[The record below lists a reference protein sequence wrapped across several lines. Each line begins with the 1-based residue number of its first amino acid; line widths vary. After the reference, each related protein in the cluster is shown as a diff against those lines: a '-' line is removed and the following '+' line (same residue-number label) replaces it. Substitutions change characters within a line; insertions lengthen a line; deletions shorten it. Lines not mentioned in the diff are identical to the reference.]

1 MGVFLRPARLFP
13 KRIGP
18 PPSLLPSVLLRS
30 IATHTYAHHARQL
43 SILPT
48 NIDTSSSTYKQ
59 NVSQYDELMAQL
71 RDLHQKIEK
80 GGSEKAREKHISRG
94 KMLVRDRIT
103 ALIDPG
109 TPFLELSALAG
120 HEVYPGEDVPA
131 GAIITGVGTVQG
143 VQCMIVAN
151 DSTVKGGTY
160 YPITVKKHLRAQAI
174 AQENRLPCIYLVDS
188 GGANLP
194 HQADVFPDRDH
205 FGRIF
210 YNQARM
216 SSLRIP
222 QISLILGPCT
232 AGGAYIPAMSDE
244 SIIVRNQGTI
254 FLAGP
259 PLVKAAT
266 GEVVSAEDLGGGKV
280 HSEISGVV
288 DYSAVDDAHAIVLG
302 RRSVANLNYEMKTG
316 RDAVVQ
322 EREVKEPLY
331 DAEELGGIL
340 GANLRQQV
348 DAREIIARIVDGSE
362 FAEFKKEY
370 GETLV
375 TGFARIHGYQVGII
389 ANNGILF
396 SSSALKGAHFIQL
409 CTQRNIPLL
418 FLQNISGFMVGA
430 EAEHGGIAKN
440 GAKLVTAVA
449 CAVVPKFT
457 VVVGGSFGAGNY
469 GMCGRAYSPRF
480 LFSWPNARIGVMGS
494 EQLSAVMETVGKTVD
509 PELKARIERESQAV
523 FASARLW
530 DDGVIPPSHT
540 RDILGQALR
549 AAKVGS
555 GKETTFGVFRM

>member
-1 MGVFLRPARLFP
+1 MKSLAIPPLIRR
-13 KRIGP
+13 RI
-18 PPSLLPSVLLRS
+18 PPSTHLLLLKRS
-30 IATHTYAHHARQL
+30 TTTHTHSHHAQQL

-48 NIDTSSSTYKQ
+48 TISTSSPTYKQ
-59 NVSQYDELMAQL
+59 NAAQYDNLMAQL
-71 RDLHQKIEK
+71 RDLHGRIEK
-80 GGSEKAREKHISRG
+80 GGTEKARAKHVGRG

-103 ALIDPG
+103 ALVDPG

-131 GAIITGVGTVQG
+131 GGIVTGVGTVQG

-160 YPITVKKHLRAQAI
+160 YPMTVKKHLRAQAI
-174 AQENRLPCIYLVDS
+174 AQENL
-188 GGANLP
+188 
-194 HQADVFPDRDH
+194 
-205 FGRIF
+205 
-210 YNQARM
+210 
-216 SSLRIP
+216 SSQHIP

-244 SIIVRNQGTI
+244 SIIVRDQGTI

-266 GEVVSAEDLGGGKV
+266 GEVVSAEELGGGKV

-302 RRSVANLNYEMKTG
+302 RRCIGNLNYDSGGEEGKG
-316 RDAVVQ
+316 RSKD
-322 EREVKEPLY
+322 EVKEPLY
-331 DAEELGGIL
+331 DPEELRGIV
-340 GANLRQQV
+340 GTNLRQQV
-348 DAREIIARIVDGSE
+348 EAREIIARIVDGSE

-375 TGFARIHGYQVGII
+375 TGFARIHGYQIGIV

-409 CTQRNIPLL
+409 CAQRNIPLL

-449 CAVVPKFT
+449 CADVPKFT

-469 GMCGRAYSPRF
+469 GM
-480 LFSWPNARIGVMGS
+480 WIGVMGS
-494 EQLSAVMETVGKTVD
+494 EQLSAVMEMVGKTVD
-509 PELKARIERESQAV
+509 PELKARIERESHAI

-540 RDILGQALR
+540 RDILGQALK
-549 AAKVGS
+549 AAKVGTE
-555 GKETTFGVFRM
+555 KETKFGVFRM